1 MTQRNAA
8 LIDQLVPVRH
18 VPVAGAATRTVLC
31 VGLGVLLL
39 ALLSQVRVP
48 VGPVPVTGQTLGVL
62 LVGAGFGAP
71 LGLATVGA
79 YLLLGALGLP
89 VFAGAAAGVAYAL
102 GPTGG
107 YLVGFVMAAALLGRL
122 SRRGWDRRL
131 RSSVAAMLLAN
142 ALVYVPGLLWL
153 RGSLGLDWGATLAVG
168 LTPFVLGDLVK
179 LGIAAAALPLAW
191 RLAGRR

>member
-1 MTQRNAA
+1 
-8 LIDQLVPVRH
+8 
-18 VPVAGAATRTVLC
+18 
-31 VGLGVLLL
+31 VLLL

-153 RGSLGLDWGATLAVG
+153 RGSLG
-168 LTPFVLGDLVK
+168 
-179 LGIAAAALPLAW
+179 
-191 RLAGRR
+191 